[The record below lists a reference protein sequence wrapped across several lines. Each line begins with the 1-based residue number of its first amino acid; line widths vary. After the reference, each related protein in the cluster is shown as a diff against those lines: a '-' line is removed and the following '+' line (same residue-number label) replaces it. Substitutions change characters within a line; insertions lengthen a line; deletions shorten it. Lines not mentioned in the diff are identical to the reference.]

1 MNKILLYAPKF
12 VILNYL
18 KDNFST
24 VTVEEYFLLVGKGV
38 LFPRNWI
45 MKNEVLSRNPHV
57 LLNEIKILDS
67 SIDMF
72 KNEAFTEEVINEIIK
87 RNINIYRKYLD

>member
-45 MKNEVLSRNPHV
+45 MKNEVLSR
-57 LLNEIKILDS
+57 
-67 SIDMF
+67 
-72 KNEAFTEEVINEIIK
+72 KNW
-87 RNINIYRKYLD
+87 R